1 MNIPKLKKIKTKKN
15 YHGIPLED
23 DYSWVDQPN
32 ILEVLKDPKK
42 LDPEVKDYIE
52 SNNKFTENYFKDV
65 KNLQKDLFNEI
76 KGKIKL
82 DDTGLKY
89 KDKRY
94 FYWSKTE
101 AKGNYGKRMRQLI
114 DGSKPEEIFFDGDV
128 EKKKSGSEYFG
139 VGVVS
144 TSYCDNFIAYSLDL
158 KGSEYYTIYLRDLRT
173 GKNERDL
180 IENTSGS
187 ITWSLDSK
195 SFFYSKLDEYHRPRQ
210 IFKHVIGTSSDQDQL
225 IFEEKD
231 ETFTCGIGITSDEKY
246 FIIGTSDHITTEE
259 YFFPTDA
266 KEIKPMLFQK
276 RKKDVR
282 YSIDS
287 WQGYFYVHTNEEA
300 RDYKVLRCK
309 TDQINKLEVFIPSKK
324 ETVIGGLEFL
334 DNYIL
339 RSEKSDAIP
348 KLYVRNIKTN
358 KEEEI
363 KVSDEAIGVPGV
375 SLMQRDTNTTMI
387 RVGWESMATPGRVY
401 EYDIISKEKKLVKE
415 TEIPSGHDPNKYIVE
430 RIKAESHD
438 GQMIPI
444 SLVRLK
450 TAKQD
455 GSSKILL
462 YAYGAYKHSISPSF
476 SASRF
481 CLVDRG
487 ITFAIAH
494 VRGGGDLGDKHHE
507 KGKKKF
513 KKNTFLDYIAC
524 ANHLIEQR
532 YTHKGGICFYGGSAG
547 GLTGGAVANMKP
559 DLFFGML
566 LLVPFVDTM
575 TTMLNEKLPL
585 TPGEWEMWGNPIKS
599 KEYFEYILSYSPYNN
614 LDRKDYP
621 PMLITTSLFDNRVLY
636 SEPVKYIA
644 KLRDKK
650 SDNNIQLLKC
660 KMEAAGHG
668 GMSGRD
674 NAITELAEEYS
685 FILKSAKIL
694 NNNLKK

>member
-1 MNIPKLKKIKTKKN
+1 MNIPKLKKIKSTKN

-42 LDPEVKDYIE
+42 LNTQVKDYIE
-52 SNNKFTENYFKDV
+52 ANNKITEDYFTDV
-65 KNLQKDLFNEI
+65 KELQKNLFNEI

-89 KDKRY
+89 KDKKY
-94 FYWSKTE
+94 YYWSKTE

-114 DGSKPEEIFFDGDV
+114 DGSKSEEVYFDGDL

-139 VGVVS
+139 VGTVS

-173 GKNERDL
+173 GKNEKDV

-187 ITWSLDSK
+187 VTWALDNK
-195 SFFYSKLDEYHRPRQ
+195 SFFYSKLDQYHRPRQ
-210 IFKHVIGTSSDQDQL
+210 IFKHVIGTSTDQDQL

-231 ETFTCGIGITSDEKY
+231 PTFTVGIGITSDEKY

-266 KEIKPMLFQK
+266 KEIKPTLFQK
-276 RKKDVR
+276 RKNDVR

-309 TDQINKLEVFIPSKK
+309 TNQIDKLEVFIPAKK
-324 ETVIGGLEFL
+324 ETVIGGFEFL
-334 DNYIL
+334 DDYIL

-348 KLYVRNIKTN
+348 KLFVRNIKTN

-363 KVSDEAIGVPGV
+363 KISDEVIGVPGV

-401 EYDIISKEKKLVKE
+401 EYDIVTKEKKLVKE
-415 TEIPSGHDPNKYIVE
+415 TEIPSGHDPSKYVVE
-430 RIKAESHD
+430 RIKARSHD
-438 GQMIPI
+438 GRMVPI

-450 TAKQD
+450 DSKQD
-455 GSSKILL
+455 GNSKVLL

-481 CLVDRG
+481 CLIDRG

-494 VRGGGDLGDKHHE
+494 IRGGGDLGDIWHTE
-507 KGKKKF
+507 GKKKL
-513 KKNTFLDYIAC
+513 KKNTFLDYVAC

-547 GLTGGAVANMKP
+547 GLTGSGVANIAP
-559 DLFFGML
+559 ELFFSML
-566 LLVPFVDTM
+566 LLVPFVDVM

-614 LDRKDYP
+614 LEKKDYP

-644 KLRDKK
+644 KLRDLKT
-650 SDNNIQLLKC
+650 DNNNQLLKC

-674 NAITELAEEYS
+674 NAIKELAEEYS

-694 NNNLKK
+694 K

>member
-1 MNIPKLKKIKTKKN
+1 MNIPKLRKNKTKKN
-15 YHGIPLED
+15 YHGITLED

-32 ILEVLKDPKK
+32 ILEVLKDPIK
-42 LDPEVKDYIE
+42 LDAEVKDYIE
-52 SNNKFTENYFKDV
+52 ANNEITENYFKDV
-65 KNLQKDLFNEI
+65 KDFQKYLFNEI

-89 KDKRY
+89 KDKKY
-94 FYWSKTE
+94 YYWTKTE
-101 AKGNYGKRMRQLI
+101 TKGNYGKRMRQLI
-114 DGSKPEEIFFDGDV
+114 DGSKPEEIFFDGDL

-139 VGVVS
+139 VGTVS

-173 GKNERDL
+173 GKNEKDI

-187 ITWSLDSK
+187 VTWSLDNK
-195 SFFYSKLDEYHRPRQ
+195 SFFYSKLDKYHRPRQ
-210 IFKHVIGTSSDQDQL
+210 IFKHVIGTSSNQDQL

-266 KEIKPMLFQK
+266 KEINLTLFQK
-276 RKKDVR
+276 RKNDVR

-287 WQGYFYVHTNEEA
+287 WQGFFYVHTNEEA

-309 TDQINKLEVFIPSKK
+309 NDQINKLEVFLPPKE

-334 DNYIL
+334 DDYIL
-339 RSEKSDAIP
+339 RSEKSDAIT
-348 KLYVRNIKTN
+348 KLYVRDIKTN

-363 KVSDEAIGVPGV
+363 KVSDEAIGVPGI
-375 SLMQRDTNTTMI
+375 SLMQRDTNTTII

-401 EYDIISKEKKLVKE
+401 EYDIVSKKKKLVKE
-415 TEIPSGHDPNKYIVE
+415 IEIPSGHDANKYIVE

-455 GSSKILL
+455 GNSKILL

-481 CLVDRG
+481 CLIDRG

-532 YTHKGGICFYGGSAG
+532 YTYKGGICFYGGSAG
-547 GLTGGAVANMKP
+547 GLTGGAVANMAP

-614 LDRKDYP
+614 LDKKDYP

-694 NNNLKK
+694 K

>member
-1 MNIPKLKKIKTKKN
+1 MNIPKLRKNKTKKN
-15 YHGIPLED
+15 YHGITLED

-42 LDPEVKDYIE
+42 LDTEVKDYIE
-52 SNNKFTENYFKDV
+52 ANNEITENYFKDV
-65 KNLQKDLFNEI
+65 KDFQKHLFNEI

-89 KDKRY
+89 KDKKY
-94 FYWSKTE
+94 YYWTKTE
-101 AKGNYGKRMRQLI
+101 TKGNYGKRMRQLI
-114 DGSKPEEIFFDGDV
+114 DGSKPEEIFFDGDL

-139 VGVVS
+139 VGTVS

-173 GKNERDL
+173 GKNEKDI

-187 ITWSLDSK
+187 VTWSLDNK
-195 SFFYSKLDEYHRPRQ
+195 SFFYSKLDKYHRPRQ
-210 IFKHVIGTSSDQDQL
+210 IFKHVIGTSSNQDQL

-266 KEIKPMLFQK
+266 KEINLTLFQK
-276 RKKDVR
+276 RKNDVR

-287 WQGYFYVHTNEEA
+287 WQGFFYVHTNEEA

-309 TDQINKLEVFIPSKK
+309 NDQINKLEVFLPPKE

-334 DNYIL
+334 DDYIL
-339 RSEKSDAIP
+339 RSEKSDAIT
-348 KLYVRNIKTN
+348 KLYVRDIKTN

-363 KVSDEAIGVPGV
+363 KVSDEAIGVPGI

-401 EYDIISKEKKLVKE
+401 EYDIVSKKKKLVKE
-415 TEIPSGHDPNKYIVE
+415 IEIPSGHDANKYIVE

-455 GSSKILL
+455 GNSKILL

-481 CLVDRG
+481 CLIDRG

-532 YTHKGGICFYGGSAG
+532 YTYKGGICFYGGSAG
-547 GLTGGAVANMKP
+547 GLTGGAVANMAP

-614 LDRKDYP
+614 LDKKDYP

-685 FILKSAKIL
+685 FILKSANIL
-694 NNNLKK
+694 K